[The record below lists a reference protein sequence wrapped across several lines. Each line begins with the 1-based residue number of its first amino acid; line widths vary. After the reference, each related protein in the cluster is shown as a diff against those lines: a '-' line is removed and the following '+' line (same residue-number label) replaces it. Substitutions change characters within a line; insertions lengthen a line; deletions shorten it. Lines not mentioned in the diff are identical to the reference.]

1 MHRHKGG
8 HESTEEHSFCR
19 EQCINGSCTVDRG
32 GLGSNDRAGNVG
44 TYSFCSC
51 LSYYIFL
58 YCLSTL
64 AL

>member
-1 MHRHKGG
+1 MRALR
-8 HESTEEHSFCR
+8 STASLENSVSMEAV
-19 EQCINGSCTVDRG
+19 QLTG
-32 GLGSNDRAGNVG
+32 GLGSNDRAENVG

>member
-1 MHRHKGG
+1 MRALRSTASV
-8 HESTEEHSFCR
+8 ENSVSTEAV
-19 EQCINGSCTVDRG
+19 QLTG
-32 GLGSNDRAGNVG
+32 GLGSNDRAENVG